1 MPKRVR
7 MSPEGRREV
16 IIKAAIA
23 LTREADGCIDSW
35 SRQDVACKC
44 VPQTSQE
51 TVKHY
56 FRCLICAI
64 PCGRCWI
71 CKAPSGLRDGACH
84 ARCKAVECICHNAEP
99 LIP

>member
-1 MPKRVR
+1 MKRVR

-16 IIKAAIA
+16 ILRAAVS
-23 LTREADGCIDSW
+23 LTREADGCLDSW

-56 FRCLICAI
+56 FSM
-64 PCGRCWI
+64 PD
-71 CKAPSGLRDGACH
+71 LRDTVRA
-84 ARCKAVECICHNAEP
+84 
-99 LIP
+99 LLDM

>member
-23 LTREADGCIDSW
+23 LTREADGCMDSW

-56 FRCLICAI
+56 FSM
-64 PCGRCWI
+64 PD
-71 CKAPSGLRDGACH
+71 LRDTVRALLD
-84 ARCKAVECICHNAEP
+84 K
-99 LIP
+99 

>member
-23 LTREADGCIDSW
+23 LTREADGCLDSW
-35 SRQDVACKC
+35 TRQDVANKC
-44 VPQTSQE
+44 MPRTSPE

-56 FRCLICAI
+56 FLMPDLQA
-64 PCGRCWI
+64 
-71 CKAPSGLRDGACH
+71 
-84 ARCKAVECICHNAEP
+84 AVRVR
-99 LIP
+99 LDK

>member
-23 LTREADGCIDSW
+23 LTRNSGCIDSW
-35 SRQDVACKC
+35 SRQDVANKC
-44 VPQTSQE
+44 VPPTSPE

-56 FRCLICAI
+56 YLM
-64 PCGRCWI
+64 PD
-71 CKAPSGLRDGACH
+71 LRA
-84 ARCKAVECICHNAEP
+84 AVRA
-99 LIP
+99 LLDK

>member
-16 IIKAAIA
+16 ILRAAVS
-23 LTREADGCIDSW
+23 LTREADGCLDSW

-56 FRCLICAI
+56 FSM
-64 PCGRCWI
+64 PD
-71 CKAPSGLRDGACH
+71 LRETVRVLLD
-84 ARCKAVECICHNAEP
+84 K
-99 LIP
+99 

>member
-23 LTREADGCIDSW
+23 LTRESACIDSW
-35 SRQDVACKC
+35 SRQDVANKC
-44 VPQTSQE
+44 VPQTSPE

-56 FRCLICAI
+56 FLM
-64 PCGRCWI
+64 PD
-71 CKAPSGLRDGACH
+71 LRASVRALLD
-84 ARCKAVECICHNAEP
+84 K
-99 LIP
+99 

>member
-23 LTREADGCIDSW
+23 LTREAGCIDSW
-35 SRQDVACKC
+35 SRQDVANKC
-44 VPQTSQE
+44 MPPTSPE

-56 FRCLICAI
+56 FLM
-64 PCGRCWI
+64 PD
-71 CKAPSGLRDGACH
+71 LRDTVRALLD
-84 ARCKAVECICHNAEP
+84 K
-99 LIP
+99 

>member
-1 MPKRVR
+1 MSKRVR
-7 MSPEGRREV
+7 MSPDDRREV

-23 LTREADGCIDSW
+23 LTREADGCMDSW

-56 FRCLICAI
+56 FSM
-64 PCGRCWI
+64 PD
-71 CKAPSGLRDGACH
+71 LRETVRVLLD
-84 ARCKAVECICHNAEP
+84 K
-99 LIP
+99 

>member
-23 LTREADGCIDSW
+23 LTRDSGCIDSW

-44 VPQTSQE
+44 VPPTSQE

-56 FRCLICAI
+56 FSM
-64 PCGRCWI
+64 PD
-71 CKAPSGLRDGACH
+71 LRDTVRA
-84 ARCKAVECICHNAEP
+84 
-99 LIP
+99 LLDM